1 MATAKKKVVTAAT
14 KKPTPRKTAAK
25 AKPAPVAKLSIPAP
39 VKKSSSRAHRFE
51 YTGKLASETKQKT
64 PQFVAMITAMQD
76 IEDKTFD
83 PKGFELLELVRLA
96 VKEGH
101 LAMPNTKNPEKQ
113 MRRIVAY
120 YKGRLVEEGYIKL
133 I

>member
-14 KKPTPRKTAAK
+14 KKPTPRKTVAK

>member
-1 MATAKKKVVTAAT
+1 MAIAKKKVVTAAT
-14 KKPTPRKTAAK
+14 KKPTARNTVAK

-39 VKKSSSRAHRFE
+39 VKKSSSRAQRFE

-76 IEDKTFD
+76 IEDTGFD
-83 PKGFELLELVRLA
+83 SKNFELLELVRLA